1 MTEQTAIVNQTMFL
15 KQTKRKYLIIKN
27 QSNTDSQIGRY
38 TLVMEMVDILVRLID
53 VTMDKFH
60 LQDVGICEFSVRN
73 RVSENSLEIVS
84 APLSH

>member
-1 MTEQTAIVNQTMFL
+1 MTEQTAIVNQTMFP

>member
-1 MTEQTAIVNQTMFL
+1 MLNQTMFP
-15 KQTKRKYLIIKN
+15 KQTKRKYLILKIN
-27 QSNTDSQIGRY
+27 RILTQTIGRY

-73 RVSENSLEIVS
+73 RVSENSLEIVWRH
-84 APLSH
+84 LLIFL